1 MENEKLLAR
10 FGQTSESHELK
21 ADSNDCSKK
30 L

>member
-10 FGQTSESHELK
+10 FGQINESHELK